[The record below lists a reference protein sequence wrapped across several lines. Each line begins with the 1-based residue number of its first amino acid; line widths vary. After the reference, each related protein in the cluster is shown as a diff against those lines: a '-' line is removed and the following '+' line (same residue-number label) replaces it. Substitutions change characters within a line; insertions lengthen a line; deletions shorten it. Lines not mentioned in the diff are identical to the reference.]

1 MKKIMITMIAV
12 LGIASLEAKE
22 IRLIKKNGK
31 PCKGDKENI
40 CYDKIYIRN
49 TEYAHQQACENPGF
63 EKCPKVSIVT
73 VGGLANFDFEGLVV
87 NVESEI
93 IRGETEKK
101 GIIFDSEG
109 QPIAYNLWNGRIN
122 DDDIIEYEIEL
133 FDMNHSD
140 WAMVK
145 KDNHVGFI
153 DIKGKEVVPTIY
165 DEIELFDMFHDGW
178 AMVKKDNHI
187 GFIDYQGKEVVPLEY
202 THPNDGIKWYN
213 KQKNK

>member
-1 MKKIMITMIAV
+1 MIAV

-93 IRGETEKK
+93 IRGETKK
-101 GIIFDSEG
+101 KESF
-109 QPIAYNLWNGRIN
+109 LT
-122 DDDIIEYEIEL
+122 
-133 FDMNHSD
+133 
-140 WAMVK
+140 V
-145 KDNHVGFI
+145 KDNQLHTTYGMV
-153 DIKGKEVVPTIY
+153 
-165 DEIELFDMFHDGW
+165 ELMT
-178 AMVKKDNHI
+178 MTLLSMKSN
-187 GFIDYQGKEVVPLEY
+187 YL
-202 THPNDGIKWYN
+202 T
-213 KQKNK
+213 